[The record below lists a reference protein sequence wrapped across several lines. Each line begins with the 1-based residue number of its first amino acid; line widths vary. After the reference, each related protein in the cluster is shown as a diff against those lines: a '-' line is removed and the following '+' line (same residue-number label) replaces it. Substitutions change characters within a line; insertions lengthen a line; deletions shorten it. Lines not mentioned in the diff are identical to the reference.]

1 MTINWKL
8 LQALCNSKEG
18 GLMDTIMNELNVVH
32 GGNVNYD
39 IVKDKFVEFAEMT
52 VEKEGDTLKPINEIL
67 ITTLLAEIITKFITK
82 GARSS
87 NHIVDIMADSI
98 ALCDGVKE
106 RMKMATH
113 AVTVLHTSYGFGN
126 KEINKFAHQCGII
139 DKEKQKFHMEFD
151 EDNDSGTMTIK
162 DIESGQIL
170 AQGLFGSMD
179 KVDALSQALKGGE
192 IGITG
197 DA

>member
-1 MTINWKL
+1 MK
-8 LQALCNSKEG
+8 
-18 GLMDTIMNELNVVH
+18 DLNVTSGDH
-32 GGNVNYD
+32 SGNVNYD
-39 IVKDKFVEFAEMT
+39 IVKDRFVEFAEMT
-52 VEKEGDTLKPINEIL
+52 VEKEGGGLKPVNEIL
-67 ITTLLAEIITKFITK
+67 ITTLLVEVITKFITK

-87 NHIVDIMADSI
+87 NHIIDIMADSI
-98 ALCDGVKE
+98 ALCDDVKE
-106 RMKMATH
+106 RMKMTTH
-113 AVTVLHTSYGFGN
+113 AVTVLHTNYGFGN
-126 KEINKFAHQCGII
+126 KEINKFAHQCRII
-139 DKEKQKFHMEFD
+139 DEEKQKFHMEFD

-192 IGITG
+192 MGITG